1 MTESNGGKTKLKHQ
15 INDFKK
21 LWCYSI
27 GFYGVWIAHIGRE
40 MKLFESISRFPM
52 TINELSIATG
62 HYFPAVRAW
71 CSAAISYGFITEKK
85 GKLQLRKGMR
95 EMLVDRT
102 NPSYL
107 GGQFS
112 YLALRSLEYG
122 SFKQLFKLGKT
133 NNLST
138 LSLNAIGE
146 ATEWDHYAF
155 LSAVRHSRDLHGVLS
170 KRGSLLDVGCG
181 AGKLLT
187 KILERYPNANLVGIE
202 PSQIAVGK
210 ALKLIKG
217 KRISI
222 MRRTAESMDFVNE
235 FDIVFLGEVL
245 YEAIDK
251 PKVISN
257 CWHALKENG
266 TIAILEGFLTGAS
279 VGKGHDQLIMGMQID
294 FALFGHKFMT
304 KREVR
309 TLLNNKFSRIR
320 FKDLGGQV
328 YLVTAKKS

>member
-1 MTESNGGKTKLKHQ
+1 MIDSDGGKTKLKHQ

-21 LWCYSI
+21 LWRFSI

-40 MKLFESISRFPM
+40 MKLFESISGFPK

-62 HYFPAVRAW
+62 NYSPAVRAW
-71 CSAAISYGFITEKK
+71 CSAALSYGFISEKN

-102 NPSYL
+102 NPNYL

-122 SFKQLFKLGKT
+122 SFKRLFKLGKT

-146 ATEWDHYAF
+146 ATEWDHFAF
-155 LSAVRHSRDLHGVLS
+155 LSAIRRSRDLQGVLS

-181 AGKLLT
+181 AGNLLT
-187 KILERYPNANLVGIE
+187 KILERYPNANLVGID
-202 PSQIAVGK
+202 PSQIAVGR

-217 KRISI
+217 KPISI
-222 MRRTAESMDFVNE
+222 MRQRAESMGFVNE

-251 PKVISN
+251 TKVISN
-257 CWHALKENG
+257 CWQALKENG
-266 TIAILEGFLTGAS
+266 TIAILEGFLPGSS
-279 VGKGHDQLIMGMQID
+279 VVRGNDQLIRGMQID

-309 TLLNNKFSRIR
+309 TLLYNKFSRIR

>member
-1 MTESNGGKTKLKHQ
+1 
-15 INDFKK
+15 
-21 LWCYSI
+21 
-27 GFYGVWIAHIGRE
+27 
-40 MKLFESISRFPM
+40 M

-62 HYFPAVRAW
+62 HYSPAVRAW
-71 CSAAISYGFITEKK
+71 CSAALSYGFITEKK
-85 GKLQLRKGMR
+85 GKLQLRKAMR
-95 EMLVDRT
+95 EMLLDRT
-102 NPSYL
+102 NPNYL

-122 SFKQLFKLGKT
+122 SFERLFKVGKT
-133 NNLST
+133 SNLLT
-138 LSLNAIGE
+138 FSLNAIVE
-146 ATEWDHYAF
+146 ATDWDHYAF
-155 LSAVRHSRDLHGVLS
+155 LSAVRQSKDLHGVLS

-187 KILERYPNANLVGIE
+187 KIFEKYPNANLVGIE
-202 PSQIAVGK
+202 PSRVAVGR
-210 ALKLIKG
+210 ALKLIKD
-217 KRISI
+217 KPLSI

-257 CWHALKENG
+257 CWHALKEKG
-266 TIAILEGFLTGAS
+266 TIAILEGFLPGSS

>member
-1 MTESNGGKTKLKHQ
+1 MVGSNGDKTKLKCQ

-21 LWCYSI
+21 FWCFSI

-40 MKLFESISRFPM
+40 MKLFESLSSFPM
-52 TINELSIATG
+52 TINELSTATG
-62 HYFPAVRAW
+62 YYFPALRAW
-71 CSAAISYGFITEKK
+71 CSAALSYGFITEKK
-85 GKLQLRKGMR
+85 GKLKLRKNTR

-102 NPSYL
+102 NPNYL

-122 SFKQLFKLGKT
+122 SFKRLFNLGKT

-138 LSLNAIGE
+138 LTLKAIGE
-146 ATEWDHYAF
+146 ATDWDHYAF
-155 LSAVRHSRDLHGVLS
+155 LSAVRHSRSLHSVLS

-187 KILERYPNANLVGIE
+187 KILERYPNANLVGID
-202 PSQIAVGK
+202 PSQLAVGR
-210 ALKLIKG
+210 ALKLIKD
-217 KRISI
+217 KPISI
-222 MRRTAESMDFVNE
+222 MRQKAESMDFVNE

-257 CWHALKENG
+257 CWHALKKNG
-266 TIAILEGFLTGAS
+266 TIAILEGFLPGSS
-279 VGKGHDQLIMGMQID
+279 VSKGHGQLIMGMQID

-304 KREVR
+304 KMEVR
-309 TLLNNKFSRIR
+309 NLLNNKFSRIR
-320 FKDLGGQV
+320 FRDLGGQV
-328 YLVTAKKS
+328 FLVTAKKT

>member
-1 MTESNGGKTKLKHQ
+1 
-15 INDFKK
+15 
-21 LWCYSI
+21 
-27 GFYGVWIAHIGRE
+27 
-40 MKLFESISRFPM
+40 
-52 TINELSIATG
+52 
-62 HYFPAVRAW
+62 
-71 CSAAISYGFITEKK
+71 
-85 GKLQLRKGMR
+85 
-95 EMLVDRT
+95 VDST
-102 NPSYL
+102 NPNYL

-155 LSAVRHSRDLHGVLS
+155 LSAVGQSRDLHCVLS
-170 KRGSLLDVGCG
+170 KGGSLLDVGCG

-187 KILERYPNANLVGIE
+187 KILERYPDANLVGVE
-202 PSQIAVGK
+202 PSQIAVRR

-217 KRISI
+217 KPISI
-222 MRRTAESMDFVNE
+222 MRRSAESMNFVNQ

-251 PKVISN
+251 AKVISN

-266 TIAILEGFLTGAS
+266 TIAILEGFLPVSSG
-279 VGKGHDQLIMGMQID
+279 GKGHDQLIMGMQID

-309 TLLNNKFSRIR
+309 TLLKKKFSGIR
-320 FKDLGGQV
+320 FKDLGGQA